1 MIKNC
6 SWISFFPLHHEQIPV
21 PLLPYSSSSSPYQL
35 KSSVVK
41 ATPTLSLCDVASLH
55 SFSYRL
61 TSFFIFYL
69 SEHLLS
75 FFLEMSPECFTMA
88 TVALVCALITCVC
101 PCEWVIVALY
111 NALWISSKVVAAL
124 FDCFTWL
131 VPRQTSSV
139 QPWYDGGP
147 PRQFS
152 PNTVG
157 AQVTLALASWR
168 STSSA

>member
-6 SWISFFPLHHEQIPV
+6 SWISFFPLHHKQIPV
-21 PLLPYSSSSSPYQL
+21 PLLPSFSSSPYQL

-41 ATPTLSLCDVASLH
+41 ATPTLSLCDVTSLH

-75 FFLEMSPECFTMA
+75 SCLEMSPECFTVA
-88 TVALVCALITCVC
+88 TIALVCALIICVC
-101 PCEWVIVALY
+101 LCEWVIVALY

-124 FDCFTWL
+124 LDCFTWL

-139 QPWYDGGP
+139 QPWYDG
-147 PRQFS
+147 
-152 PNTVG
+152 VHL
-157 AQVTLALASWR
+157 V
-168 STSSA
+168 SSALIRWGHKSL